1 MSDMTPFL
9 KELFN
14 VIGIDTEYLTGYLTS
29 GEVQYLST
37 ALKSIEDFQGEFY
50 SDEHGENLE
59 VLLHFLSCHKE
70 DVQEIWQD
78 PNKKEIMLTLYTS
91 DVISG
96 NYDCF
101 HFDLSKFEQTYSPSG
116 KKLDLYRIGRVGE
129 SVESIG
135 NSWAT
140 DYAGLRNYAQASS
153 IEVDERPIFA
163 IKINDSEVLCYGQSR
178 ESELILKK
186 NFKYD
191 QAKLLTAEER
201 RDIFA

>member
-1 MSDMTPFL
+1 MTPFL
-9 KELFN
+9 KEFFN
-14 VIGIDTEYLTGYLTS
+14 IIGIDTEYLTGYLTS
-29 GEVQYLST
+29 DEMQYLST
-37 ALKSIEDFQGEFY
+37 ALKSIEDLQGDFY
-50 SDEHGENLE
+50 TNEHGENLE

-70 DVQEIWQD
+70 DVQEIWHD
-78 PNKKEIMLTLYTS
+78 PNKKEILLKLYIS

-101 HFDLSKFEQTYSPSG
+101 HFDLSNFEQTYSPSG
-116 KKLDLYRIGRVGE
+116 KELDLYRIGRVSE

-153 IEVDERPIFA
+153 IKVDKRPIFA
-163 IKINDSEVLCYGQSR
+163 IKISDSEVLCYGQSR

-186 NFKYD
+186 NFKYVRV
-191 QAKLLTAEER
+191 KVLTAEER
-201 RDIFA
+201 REIFA

>member
-1 MSDMTPFL
+1 MTPFL
-9 KELFN
+9 NDFFN
-14 VIGIDTEYLTGYLTS
+14 VIGIDIEYLTGYLTS
-29 GEVQYLST
+29 DEMQYLSK

-70 DVQEIWQD
+70 DIHEIWQD
-78 PNKKEIMLTLYTS
+78 PNKKEILLKLYTS

-101 HFDLSKFEQTYSPSG
+101 HFDLSKFEQRYSPSG
-116 KKLDLYRIGRVGE
+116 KELELYRIGRVGE
-129 SVESIG
+129 NIESIG

-140 DYAGLRNYAQASS
+140 GYAGLRNYALASS

-186 NFKYD
+186 NFKYN
-191 QAKLLTAEER
+191 QAKLLTTEER
-201 RDIFA
+201 REIFA

>member
-1 MSDMTPFL
+1 MTPFL
-9 KELFN
+9 KEFFN
-14 VIGIDTEYLTGYLTS
+14 IIGIDTEYLNGYLTS
-29 GEVQYLST
+29 DEMQYLST
-37 ALKSIEDFQGEFY
+37 ALKSIEDLQGDFY
-50 SDEHGENLE
+50 TNEHGENLE

-70 DVQEIWQD
+70 DVQEIWHD
-78 PNKKEIMLTLYTS
+78 PNKKEILLKLYIS

-101 HFDLSKFEQTYSPSG
+101 HFDLSNFEQTYSPSG
-116 KKLDLYRIGRVGE
+116 KELDLYRIGRVSE

-153 IEVDERPIFA
+153 IEVDKRPIFA
-163 IKINDSEVLCYGQSR
+163 IKISDSEVLCYGQSR

-186 NFKYD
+186 NFKYVRV
-191 QAKLLTAEER
+191 KVLTAEER
-201 RDIFA
+201 REIFA

>member
-1 MSDMTPFL
+1 M
-9 KELFN
+9 
-14 VIGIDTEYLTGYLTS
+14 
-29 GEVQYLST
+29 QYLST

-50 SDEHGENLE
+50 SNEHGENLE
-59 VLLHFLSCHKE
+59 ALLHFLSCHRE
-70 DVQEIWQD
+70 DVQEIWHD
-78 PNKKEIMLTLYTS
+78 PNKKEILLKLYIS

-101 HFDLSKFEQTYSPSG
+101 HFDLSKFEQTYNPSG
-116 KKLDLYRIGRVGE
+116 KELDLYRIGRVGE
-129 SVESIG
+129 SGESIG

-153 IEVDERPIFA
+153 IEVDKRPIFA

-186 NFKYD
+186 NFKYV
-191 QAKLLTAEER
+191 QVKVLAAEER
-201 RDIFA
+201 REIFA

>member
-1 MSDMTPFL
+1 MSDMTLFL

-14 VIGIDTEYLTGYLTS
+14 VLGIDTEYLTGYLS
-29 GEVQYLST
+29 PNEMQYLST
-37 ALKSIEDFQGEFY
+37 TLKSIEDFQGDFY
-50 SDEHGENLE
+50 SSEHGGNLE
-59 VLLHFLSCHKE
+59 VLLYFLSRHKE

-78 PNKKEIMLTLYTS
+78 RNKKEILLKLYTS

-116 KKLDLYRIGRVGE
+116 NDLELYRIGRVDE
-129 SVESIG
+129 CVESIG

-140 DYAGLRNYAQASS
+140 DYAGLKSYAQASS
-153 IEVDERPIFA
+153 IGVDERPIFS
-163 IKINDSEVLCYGQSR
+163 IKINDSEVLCCGQSR

-186 NFKYD
+186 KFKYD

-201 RDIFA
+201 REIFA

>member
-1 MSDMTPFL
+1 MTPFL
-9 KELFN
+9 EKLFN
-14 VIGIDTEYLTGYLTS
+14 VIGIDSEYLTAYLTS
-29 GEVQYLST
+29 AERQYLST
-37 ALKSIEDFQGEFY
+37 ALKSIEDFQSEFY

-59 VLLHFLSCHKE
+59 VLLHFLFCHKE

-78 PNKKEIMLTLYTS
+78 PYKKEILLKLYTS

-116 KKLDLYRIGRVGE
+116 RKLDLYRIGRVGE
-129 SVESIG
+129 SVESMG

-140 DYAGLRNYAQASS
+140 DSAGLSNYVQASS
-153 IEVDERPIFA
+153 IEVDERPIFS
-163 IKINDSEVLCYGQSR
+163 IKINDSEVLCCGQSR

-191 QAKLLTAEER
+191 HANLLTTNER
-201 RDIFA
+201 REIFL